1 MDTWT
6 LQMGYPVF
14 TFTEK
19 NGSAYTVSQ
28 ERFLYDRNA
37 NVTSKDNSPFKWA
50 PNRSIDID
58 FSYKS
63 EVEFFFLWYGGGG
76 GIVHSLWV
84 KIRELNAK

>member
-6 LQMGYPVF
+6 LQMGYPVL
-14 TFTEK
+14 TFTEE
-19 NGSAYTVSQ
+19 NGSAYAVSQ

-50 PNRSIDID
+50 PNKSIDID

-63 EVEFFFLWYGGGG
+63 DVEFFFLRYGGGR
-76 GIVHSLWV
+76 HCNSLETL
-84 KIRELNAK
+84 KFE

>member
-6 LQMGYPVF
+6 LQMGYPVL

-19 NGSAYTVSQ
+19 NGSAYTMSQ

-50 PNRSIDID
+50 PSKK
-58 FSYKS
+58 Y
-63 EVEFFFLWYGGGG
+63 WY
-76 GIVHSLWV
+76 
-84 KIRELNAK
+84 